1 MAPEFC
7 NAPNTGNGCGLP
19 ADVYSFSV
27 LLWENYSLKVYSLK
41 VPLFGTIPKKKIV
54 KGVFSKDK
62 RGNSWPQEIKGLLEK
77 DWSEDP
83 NERPSV

>member
-27 LLWENYSLKVYSLK
+27 LLWEIYSLKK
-41 VPLFGTIPKKKIV
+41 PFGSPNKQEFFEEV
-54 KGVFSKDK
+54 FGKGK
-62 RGNSWPQEIKGLLEK
+62 RPAMENSWPQEIKGLLEK